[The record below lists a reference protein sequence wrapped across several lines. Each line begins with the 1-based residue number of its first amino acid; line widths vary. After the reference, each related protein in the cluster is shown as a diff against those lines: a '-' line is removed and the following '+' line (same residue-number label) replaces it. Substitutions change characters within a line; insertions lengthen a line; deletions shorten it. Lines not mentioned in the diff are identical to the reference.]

1 MLENGLL
8 NLPPLGRG
16 AVCFRTD
23 TNHHRLGN
31 NFFASLSS
39 ASFFD
44 FAPRHV
50 AFFPILAVADNG
62 HGNARMDGHTPQ
74 APRQSG
80 NRRRPAQPSFH
91 RHFSYDIYRCLVLCA
106 RK

>member
-1 MLENGLL
+1 MLEKRSFK
-8 NLPPLGRG
+8 PSPLGRG

-50 AFFPILAVADNG
+50 AFFSDFG
-62 HGNARMDGHTPQ
+62 CG
-74 APRQSG
+74 
-80 NRRRPAQPSFH
+80 
-91 RHFSYDIYRCLVLCA
+91 
-106 RK
+106 